1 MENKLISHRYAKI
14 GAITGLYAFGPLFFM
29 FTDPNNL
36 PLPLLIL
43 PFIWLFAAIYISV
56 YWVLQLKTSASKK
69 QFQIISSLSAS
80 LVVLLCVFQSIH
92 QLSIRDVAISLA
104 IIGIAA
110 LYLLRADFIK

>member
-1 MENKLISHRYAKI
+1 MDTSLIKHRYAKI
-14 GAITGLYAFGPLFFM
+14 GAISGLYIIGPLFFM
-29 FTDPNNL
+29 LTDPNNL

-43 PFIWLFAAIYISV
+43 PFIWLFAAIYVSV
-56 YWVLQLKTSASKK
+56 YLALKLKTSATRK
-69 QFQIISSLSAS
+69 QSQIISSLSAS

-104 IIGIAA
+104 IIGVAA